1 MREPKTTQKI
11 HTKNKAKNAKTISRV
26 RKKITKEMETTS
38 LEINELHEDIL
49 RKIVVDGDASV
60 GWGEGDDKERLM
72 YGFPS
77 DIPPLSVKAKYYIKD
92 STVDGIFCLKNILKG
107 KATQF
112 LFENLITK
120 ARITFTPYSIKDLC
134 KRGSCIKHITDH
146 EFETFQKNYAHG
158 FVFKNLGNK
167 K

>member
-26 RKKITKEMETTS
+26 RKKITTS

-134 KRGSCIKHITDH
+134 KKGSCIKHITDH

>member
-1 MREPKTTQKI
+1 MREPNTTKKR
-11 HTKNKAKNAKTISRV
+11 TKNKGKSSKTVSRV

-77 DIPPLSVKAKYYIKD
+77 DIPPLYVNSKYYIKD
-92 STVDGIFCLKNILKG
+92 STVDGVFYLKSILRG
-107 KATQF
+107 KSTQF
-112 LFENLITK
+112 LFENLITQ
-120 ARITFTPYSIKDLC
+120 ACITFTPYSIKDLC
-134 KRGSCIKHITDH
+134 RKGSCIHHVTDH
-146 EFETFQKNYAHG
+146 EFETFKKNYARG